1 MTGRAIDETRITGRV
16 ANLDIDIRH
25 RRLLDEGA
33 EQISVTLVAT
43 PGFDAFARLMPPVN
57 PLLAWTALNP
67 FAAAWLR
74 MWSPWLGLLEP
85 PAKRG

>member
-1 MTGRAIDETRITGRV
+1 MTGNAVDETRITGRV

-25 RRLLDEGA
+25 RRLLDQDA

-43 PGFDAFARLMPPVN
+43 PGFDAFAQLLGPAN

-67 FAAAWLR
+67 FVAAWLR
-74 MWSPWLGLLEP
+74 MWSPWFGLLGP
-85 PAKRG
+85 PGKRG